1 MAQRSLVD
9 VIPMSQSLV
18 DEAVRNSVL
27 QFLANNLNKNWV
39 KNATGGFVSK
49 MQQDEYNADDN
60 VKG

>member
-1 MAQRSLVD
+1 
-9 VIPMSQSLV
+9 MSQSLV

-60 VKG
+60 VEG